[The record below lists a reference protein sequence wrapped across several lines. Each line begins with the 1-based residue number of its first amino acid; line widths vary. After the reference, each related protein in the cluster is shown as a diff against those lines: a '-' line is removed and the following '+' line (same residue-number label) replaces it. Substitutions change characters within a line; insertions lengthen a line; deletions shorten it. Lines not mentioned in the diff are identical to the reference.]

1 MLSKQQIMR
10 EYRTFVERRDDMT
23 RAYTHTAPA
32 SAAPEPPAP
41 PPTPTAARAPPSL
54 TW

>member
-10 EYRTFVERRDDMT
+10 EYRTFVERRDVRT
-23 RAYTHTAPA
+23 RAYTPTAPA
-32 SAAPEPPAP
+32 PPEPPAP
-41 PPTPTAARAPPSL
+41 PPTPTAARAPPTL